1 MGVVATR
8 IRPEAVA
15 RQCGFCGIELKVNK
29 KAHLTE
35 RDKYCAEHRREAA
48 RFGWC
53 EGRKPRSKK

>member
-1 MGVVATR
+1 MGIVATR
-8 IRPEAVA
+8 IRPEITA
-15 RQCGFCGIELKVNK
+15 RLCGFCGIELKENK
-29 KAHLTE
+29 RARGSE